1 MNEEI
6 LKKLEQEP
14 NTRIKTI
21 INIIIIIGLLVWSFL
36 GLQSAGATKQSMG
49 IVGNIF
55 KGILSP
61 DLNLINLTKQGIPY
75 LLVETMAI
83 AFLGTVLGA
92 ILAIPFSFLT
102 SINIVPKYIAYTIRL
117 FLILIRTIPAL
128 VYGLLFIRMV
138 GPGPFAGVLT
148 MAITSIGMISKLFA
162 ESIMDINENILES
175 LSAMGLTTF
184 QKIRYGIFPQ
194 LYAMFMSTIIYRFDI
209 NLRDATVLGLVGAG
223 GIGAPLIFAINAYK
237 WNQAGSIL
245 ICLVALVL
253 VIEFFSVRIRA
264 KLIKGF

>member
-14 NTRIKTI
+14 NTRLKTI
-21 INIIIIIGLLVWSFL
+21 INLLIIAALLIWSFL
-36 GLQSAGATKQSMG
+36 GLQSAGATEKSMG
-49 IVGNIF
+49 IVGNII

-61 DLNLINLTKQGIPY
+61 DLSLINLTSNGIPY

-102 SINIVPKYIAYTIRL
+102 SVNIVPKYVAYAVRL